1 MRHPRAGRD
10 GPCGGVLGPARAA
23 ERASMDTVTLILAA
37 VFSLIGMA
45 ALAYGRRSSRI
56 GVAIG
61 GVVLMFFPYFTP
73 NPLTM
78 LLIGAAIVAGMYLFP
93 G

>member
-1 MRHPRAGRD
+1 
-10 GPCGGVLGPARAA
+10 
-23 ERASMDTVTLILAA
+23 MDTATLVLAG

-45 ALAYGRRSSRI
+45 AVGYGRRSSRI
-56 GVAIG
+56 GVAVG
-61 GVVLMFFPYFTP
+61 GVVLMFFPYFVP

>member
-1 MRHPRAGRD
+1 MILSH
-10 GPCGGVLGPARAA
+10 
-23 ERASMDTVTLILAA
+23 MDTMTFVLAA

-56 GVAIG
+56 GVAVG
-61 GVVLMFFPYFTP
+61 GVMLMFFPYFVP
-73 NPLTM
+73 NPLVM
-78 LLIGAAIVAGMYLFP
+78 LAIGAAIVAGMYLFP

>member
-1 MRHPRAGRD
+1 MPVETA
-10 GPCGGVLGPARAA
+10 PCGVVLSPARAA
-23 ERASMDTVTLILAA
+23 ERASMDTVTLVLAA

-56 GVAIG
+56 GIVIG

>member
-1 MRHPRAGRD
+1 MILSH
-10 GPCGGVLGPARAA
+10 
-23 ERASMDTVTLILAA
+23 MDTMTLVLAG

-56 GVAIG
+56 GVAVG
-61 GVVLMFFPYFTP
+61 GVILMFFPYFVP
-73 NPLTM
+73 NPLIM
-78 LLIGAAIVAGMYLFP
+78 LVIGAAIVAGMYLFP